1 MQLYYQKIKSPIGDL
16 HLVANDK
23 ALVYLG
29 FKDLGW
35 DAVKKANAI
44 IELTKT
50 QLNEYFEGKRKKF
63 DVPLSLK
70 GTEFQ
75 NTVWKT
81 LGKIPFGKT
90 WSYEQM
96 ALAVKKPTAMRA
108 VGRTNGLNPISI
120 ILPCHRVIG
129 KSGSLTGYAGGL
141 PAKEF
146 LLILEGAGAT
156 KN

>member
-1 MQLYYQKIKSPIGDL
+1 MQHFYQKIKSPIGEL

-29 FKDLGW
+29 FKFREW
-35 DAVKKANAI
+35 DDQVKGTNKI
-44 IELTKT
+44 IERTKS
-50 QLNEYFEGKRKKF
+50 QLDEYFAGERKDF
-63 DVPLSLK
+63 DVPYSLG

-81 LGKIPFGKT
+81 LAKIPFGKT
-90 WSYEQM
+90 WSYQQM
-96 ALAVKKPTAMRA
+96 AEALKKPTAMRA

-146 LLILEGAGAT
+146 LLKLEGLSI
-156 KN
+156 

>member
-1 MQLYYQKIKSPIGDL
+1 MQHFYQKIKSPIGDL
-16 HLVANDK
+16 HLVAHDK

-29 FKDLGW
+29 FKFREW
-35 DAVKKANAI
+35 DNQMKSTNKI
-44 IELTKT
+44 IERTKS
-50 QLNEYFEGKRKKF
+50 QLDEYFAGTRKEF
-63 DVPLSLK
+63 DVPYSLG

-75 NTVWKT
+75 NNVWKT
-81 LGKIPFGKT
+81 LTKIPFGKT
-90 WSYEQM
+90 WSYQQM
-96 ALAVKKPTAMRA
+96 AEALKKPTAMRA

-146 LLILEGAGAT
+146 LLKLEGLPL
-156 KN
+156 

>member
-1 MQLYYQKIKSPIGDL
+1 MSLYYQKVKSPIGEI
-16 HLVANDK
+16 HLVATDE

-29 FKDLGW
+29 YKNLEW
-35 DAVKKANAI
+35 DAVKKTNSI
-44 IELTKT
+44 IEITKT
-50 QLNEYFEGKRKKF
+50 QLDEYFAGKRKKF
-63 DVPLSLK
+63 DVPYTLG

-75 NTVWKT
+75 QRVWKT
-81 LGKIPFGKT
+81 LTKIPFGKT
-90 WSYEQM
+90 WSYQEM
-96 ALAVKKPTAMRA
+96 AEVINNPTAMRA

-146 LLILEGAGAT
+146 LLRLEGLSL
-156 KN
+156 

>member
-1 MQLYYQKIKSPIGDL
+1 MQQYYQKIKSPIGEL

-23 ALVYLG
+23 ALMYLG
-29 FKDLGW
+29 FKNLGW
-35 DAVKKANAI
+35 DAVKKSNPI

-50 QLNEYFEGKRKKF
+50 QLQEYFEGKRKKF
-63 DVPLSLK
+63 DVPFSLA

-75 NTVWKT
+75 NTVWNT
-81 LGKIPFGKT
+81 LAKIPFGKT
-90 WSYEQM
+90 WSYQQM
-96 ALAVKKPTAMRA
+96 AEAVKKPAAMRA

-146 LLILEGAGAT
+146 LLRLEGLT
-156 KN
+156 PQK